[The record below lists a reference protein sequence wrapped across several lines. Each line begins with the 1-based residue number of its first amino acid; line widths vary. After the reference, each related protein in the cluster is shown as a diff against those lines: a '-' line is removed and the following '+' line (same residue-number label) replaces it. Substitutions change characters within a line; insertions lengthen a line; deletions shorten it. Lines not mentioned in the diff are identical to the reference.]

1 MNRPMRITHFI
12 RRVRTSDG
20 GVCRAVLDMCMYQA
34 RAGADV
40 TLLTFDD
47 VDAPA
52 PWKAGGAGVPRV
64 RRLEFP
70 GRLGV
75 LVSGA
80 FRRAVQDAV
89 RQSDA
94 VHLHDMWDPAQV
106 PIARACLDQRKP
118 YIQTPHGMLADWSL
132 LQKKTKKSAYFSM
145 FARSLIDHAT
155 FVHLTAQAELDQSQ
169 KRHPKT
175 TGVVIPLVFD
185 LTPYRTL
192 PGPGPAR
199 ANLKLPPI
207 ERPSLLYL
215 SRLHYKKRPDLLIA
229 AGRPLRDMGLEFN
242 IVIGGPSD
250 PGYEAMLRDFAKRER
265 VDDITTILGM
275 VPAEYKTSLYQA
287 CDVFVLPT
295 SMENFG
301 FVYFESLASATP
313 LVTTKGTDTWKELES
328 SGGGRI
334 VGMIP
339 SDVKDGQV
347 GGGDVRELAEALAGL
362 IRARPS
368 LKGMGESG
376 RRWVFEHLEPDDV
389 VRQYLSMY
397 ERAAAKPK

>member
-1 MNRPMRITHFI
+1 MRITHYI
-12 RRVRTSDG
+12 RRVLISDG

-40 TLLTFDD
+40 TLLTFDATD
-47 VDAPA
+47 VPA
-52 PWKAGGAGVPRV
+52 AWKAGGPGLPRV
-64 RRLEFP
+64 RQMKHP
-70 GRLGV
+70 GRFRV
-75 LVSGA
+75 VVSGG
-80 FRRAVQDAV
+80 FRKEVEPLV
-89 RQSDA
+89 RESDA
-94 VHLHDMWDPAQV
+94 LHLHDMWDPAQV
-106 PIARACLDQRKP
+106 PMMRAAMDLRKP
-118 YIQTPHGMLADWSL
+118 YVQTPHGMLADWSL
-132 LQKKTKKSAYFSM
+132 KQKKAKKDIYFAL
-145 FARSLIDHAT
+145 FARSLIDNAT
-155 FVHLTAQAELDQSQ
+155 FIHLTAQAELDQSQ

-175 TGVVIPLVFD
+175 PGVVIPLVFD

-192 PGPGPAR
+192 PGPEPAR
-199 ANLKLPPI
+199 KNLKLPSP
-207 ERPSLLYL
+207 EKPSLLYL

-229 AGRPLRDMGLEFN
+229 AGRPLRDMGLDFN

-250 PGYEAMLRDFAKRER
+250 AGYESMLRDFAKQER

-301 FVYFESLASATP
+301 FVYFEALASATP
-313 LVTTKGTDTWKELES
+313 LVTTKGTDTWKELEG

-347 GGGDVRELAEALAGL
+347 GGGDVRELAETLAAL
-362 IRARPS
+362 IRACPS

-389 VRQYLSMY
+389 VRQYFTMY
-397 ERAAAKPK
+397 ERAIAAKK